1 MALWGKQDNL
11 VGGDF
16 TPAAPTNVTIVGTAS
31 SEFWT
36 ADAGGGTFVG
46 VATGTTLIL
55 GAQGVGGFVTIESL
69 LSPSLARVGKMSGVG
84 TDQGPSGTPYAVTYS
99 EQPITLKNDPGYAP
113 SSADGSLGRTQRPV
127 GVNSTALQVGAATT
141 QYGGIH
147 AGWVGVTTYID
158 MHNNLRVKQET
169 FVAMSG
175 IQTGNRDYPMT

>member
-11 VGGDF
+11 VAGDF
-16 TPAAPTNVTIVGTAS
+16 SPAAPTDVTIVGTAS
-31 SEFWT
+31 SDFWT
-36 ADAGGGTFVG
+36 VSADNGSFVG
-46 VATGTTLIL
+46 VDTGITLIL

-69 LSPSLARVGKMSGVG
+69 LSPTLARVGKMSAVSDGSFG
-84 TDQGPSGTPYAVTYS
+84 DVTYS
-99 EQPITLKNDPGYAP
+99 EQPISLKNDPGYTP

-127 GVNSTALQVGAATT
+127 GVNSTALEVGAATT

-147 AGWVGVTTYID
+147 AGWVGVTTYMD